1 MATTHNVPRWAPSP
15 TPEKPLNSQSDINGS
30 TATRGATDTGTNNF
44 FPFGDSMAPPSLL
57 HQRSSNGNSRNYG
70 SDNSIGA
77 VAITMP
83 PGDGYKT
90 QDSMRK
96 DRGILLTWED
106 LCVSAVGKHGSVPI
120 LSGLNGFA
128 RPGEILAIM
137 GPSGCGKSTL
147 LDTLAGKIVEAH
159 YLSCMLCCMERFY

>member
-1 MATTHNVPRWAPSP
+1 MATTNNVPRWAPSP
-15 TPEKPLNSQSDINGS
+15 THEKPFNPQSDIAGS
-30 TATRGATDTGTNNF
+30 TGAKK
-44 FPFGDSMAPPSLL
+44 FPFGDSVAPPTLQYQL
-57 HQRSSNGNSRNYG
+57 SSNGNSRNYG
-70 SDNSIGA
+70 SENSMEA
-77 VAITMP
+77 MSITMP
-83 PGDGYKT
+83 PLDGYKT

-106 LCVSAVGKHGSVPI
+106 LCVSAVGKNGTVPI

-147 LDTLAGKIVEAH
+147 LDTLAGRITENII
-159 YLSCMLCCMERFY
+159 YRDLCVV